1 MGWHDD
7 FCHHGVMEVN
17 DSNGNDRMG
26 KAIIRG
32 VLIGLPLT
40 FIGLTLGILLITNND
55 IFDSMATAILPS
67 ILLGTFGGGF
77 AGMAVTME

>member
-1 MGWHDD
+1 
-7 FCHHGVMEVN
+7 MEVS
-17 DSNGNDRMG
+17 DSNGDSRTG

-40 FIGLTLGILLITNND
+40 FIVLTLGIFLITNND

-77 AGMAVTME
+77 AGMALTME

>member
-1 MGWHDD
+1 
-7 FCHHGVMEVN
+7 MEVS
-17 DSNGNDRMG
+17 DSNGDGRMG

-40 FIGLTLGILLITNND
+40 FIGLTLGIFLITNND

-77 AGMAVTME
+77 AGMALTME